1 MKPYL
6 SFPVLFAFFGLTCL
20 SISADVSI
28 DFTKAQDYEKGVLSQ
43 HEDWTSFDA
52 SKSDPDTFTVE
63 PAGSGVLRIDP
74 TSTGFQ
80 VADFVGKGSELSKN
94 CYTGEMS
101 LLLKYTPG
109 TNATVSYGVPV
120 LPQIQF
126 GNVEAGR
133 EGLSFGIRQ
142 VMGTNTFN
150 IIVASTL
157 NGDVEAA
164 FGKGFTGE
172 AIGLSVDAEEK
183 WTDGESDMLSLTF
196 ALKNEG
202 ENQWVVSSTL
212 TNTST
217 SEVITQ
223 VEKTF
228 TDTDGSFGENNQRVR
243 IIPANMNTQDVAVLL
258 DKIEV
263 SENP

>member
-1 MKPYL
+1 MKKDL
-6 SFPVLFAFFGLTCL
+6 STFILFAFLGLTSL
-20 SISADVSI
+20 SISADFSV
-28 DFTKAQDYEKGVLSQ
+28 DFTKAQDYEEGVLSQ
-43 HEDWTSFDA
+43 HEDWTSFD
-52 SKSDPDTFTVE
+52 SSRSDPDTFTVE

-74 TSTGFQ
+74 SSSGFQ
-80 VADFVGKGSELSKN
+80 VADYAGKGSELSKN
-94 CYTGEMS
+94 SYTGKMS

-109 TNATVSYGVPV
+109 TTATVSYGVPV

-126 GNVEAGR
+126 GNMESGR

-164 FGKGFTGE
+164 FGKGFKGE
-172 AIGLSVDAEEK
+172 KIGLSVNTKEK
-183 WTDGESDMLSLTF
+183 WTDGESDVLSLTF

-202 ENQWVVSSTL
+202 EHQWVVSSTL
-212 TNTST
+212 TNITT

-228 TDTDGSFGENNQRVR
+228 TDSDGSFEDENQRVR
-243 IIPANMNTQDVAVLL
+243 IIPANMNTLDVAVVL
-258 DKIEV
+258 DNIEV
-263 SENP
+263 SEKP